1 MQFVSIQ
8 GNDGFS
14 LLELIIVI
22 ILVALLFTVA
32 VNRLA
37 PLRGDAE
44 AAHVATVIGSLR
56 SAIGME
62 AASRVVR
69 QGVQG
74 LADMEGLN
82 PMTLLQ
88 EVPEQYVGVLP
99 TDRPEEIPPG
109 SWYFDDVNE
118 LLVYR
123 VRYPRYLEGNPQPPA
138 ELQWRVQLQFEE
150 LSESPA
156 SDAAQGRIRGLRLQ
170 PLHDQRWSRRQAA
183 EMLSG
188 ATD

>member
-1 MQFVSIQ
+1 MQGIHSK
-8 GNDGFS
+8 NPRGFS
-14 LLELIIVI
+14 LLELVIVI

-62 AASRVVR
+62 TAARVVR
-69 QGVQG
+69 EGVQG
-74 LADMEGLN
+74 LAELEGIN

-88 EVPEQYVGVLP
+88 EMPEQYLGNLP
-99 TDRPEEIPPG
+99 AGRSNEIPAG
-109 SWYFDDVNE
+109 SWYFDDADG

-123 VRYPRYLEGNPQPPA
+123 VRYPQYLDGNPPPPV
-138 ELQWRVQLQFEE
+138 ELQWRVQLQFDS
-150 LSESPA
+150 LSESSA
-156 SDAAQGRIRGLRLQ
+156 LDSQQDRVRGIRLQ
-170 PLHDQRWSRRQAA
+170 PLHDERWTRRQAA
-183 EMLSG
+183 EMLSD